1 MYRLGLA
8 KIRLG
13 YIENKILITMGTLE
27 IKDLHVS
34 REGKEILKGVNL
46 KTEPG
51 EVHAIMGL
59 MVQEKAL

>member
-1 MYRLGLA
+1 LYRLGLA

-13 YIENKILITMGTLE
+13 YIENQILITMATLE

-46 KTEPG
+46 
-51 EVHAIMGL
+51 
-59 MVQEKAL
+59 